1 MLCHALETAMSQ
13 TPTPV
18 NLPANALVLFGA
30 TGDLAFK
37 KIFPALQALVQRGRL
52 DVPVVG
58 MARAGWNI
66 ERLRERVRESL
77 IANGGIDVDA
87 FAKLS
92 ALLRYVDGDYREAE
106 TFDRLRTTLG
116 NADRPLYYLAIPPSM
131 FPTVIAG
138 LQRVNCAGRVVV
150 EKPFGRDLESAQ
162 SLNHT
167 LHAAFDESAIFR
179 IDHYLGKEPVQ
190 NLMYFRFANS
200 FLEPIWNRNYVES
213 VQVTMAEKFGV
224 EGRGAFYEEVGAIR
238 DVVQN
243 HMLQVVT
250 HLAMEPP
257 IGMGSEPL
265 RDEKIK
271 VLRGLRPLSGK
282 SLVRGQYRG
291 YRSEAG
297 VNPSSD
303 VETYAAMCLH
313 LDSWRWEG
321 VPFFIRAGKALPV
334 TATEVLVRLKR
345 PPQKVFGEALAHAP
359 NHLRF
364 RLGPKGIAIA
374 LGALSKKA
382 GADMAGRNVE
392 LLVCNEQDGEMG
404 AYDRLIGDAMRG
416 DATLFARQDAVEAS
430 WQVVNPVLTMKTP
443 LHEYDPSSWGPEAA
457 NAMIDGYGGWEWLS

>member
-1 MLCHALETAMSQ
+1 
-13 TPTPV
+13 
-18 NLPANALVLFGA
+18 
-30 TGDLAFK
+30 
-37 KIFPALQALVQRGRL
+37 
-52 DVPVVG
+52 
-58 MARAGWNI
+58 
-66 ERLRERVRESL
+66 
-77 IANGGIDVDA
+77 
-87 FAKLS
+87 
-92 ALLRYVDGDYREAE
+92 
-106 TFDRLRTTLG
+106 
-116 NADRPLYYLAIPPSM
+116 
-131 FPTVIAG
+131 
-138 LQRVNCAGRVVV
+138 
-150 EKPFGRDLESAQ
+150 LESAQ

-345 PPQKVFGEALAHAP
+345 PPQKVFGEALTHAP

-443 LHEYDPSSWGPEAA
+443 LHEYDPASWGPEAA
-457 NAMIDGYGGWEWLS
+457 NAMVDGYGGWEWLS